1 MKVQQ
6 THSFKWKTA
15 MYRNP
20 PIVRP
25 QDLAVSDE
33 ELARV
38 EELCMD
44 AARRR
49 IAGESCIRTEP
60 IRSAIEIG
68 DFLII
73 SAPNDVPE
81 PFYIAQVKFISN

>member
-1 MKVQQ
+1 M
-6 THSFKWKTA
+6 
-15 MYRNP
+15 
-20 PIVRP
+20 
-25 QDLAVSDE
+25 AVCDE

-49 IAGESCIRTEP
+49 IAGESCIRTER
-60 IRSAIEIG
+60 IRSALEIG
-68 DFLII
+68 DFVII

-81 PFYIAQVKFISN
+81 PFYIAQVKFIEDLNVPYTSYIILNESAHVMFTGFKK

>member
-1 MKVQQ
+1 MR
-6 THSFKWKTA
+6 A
-15 MYRNP
+15 
-20 PIVRP
+20 
-25 QDLAVSDE
+25 QDLTVPDE

-49 IAGESCIRTEP
+49 IAGESCIRTER

-68 DFLII
+68 DFVII

-81 PFYIAQVKFISN
+81 PFYLAQVQLIPDQKYSNIAC